1 MEVHIY
7 PLYKLISGLEFTD
20 MDNFMGLSNTLEII
34 FGAGIVLSR
43 SHVLA
48 RVFCADPIAGPIRAL
63 LRFCD
68 DLD

>member
-1 MEVHIY
+1 
-7 PLYKLISGLEFTD
+7 

-48 RVFCADPIAGPIRAL
+48 RVFCADPLAGPIRAL

>member
-1 MEVHIY
+1 
-7 PLYKLISGLEFTD
+7 
-20 MDNFMGLSNTLEII
+20 MDDFMGLSNTLEIL
-34 FGAGIVLSR
+34 FGVGIVLSR

-48 RVFCADPIAGPIRAL
+48 RVFCRDPIAGPLKTL

>member
-1 MEVHIY
+1 
-7 PLYKLISGLEFTD
+7 
-20 MDNFMGLSNTLEII
+20 MDDFMGLSNTLEIV

-48 RVFCADPIAGPIRAL
+48 RVFCDPIAGPLRAL
-63 LRFCD
+63 LRFSD